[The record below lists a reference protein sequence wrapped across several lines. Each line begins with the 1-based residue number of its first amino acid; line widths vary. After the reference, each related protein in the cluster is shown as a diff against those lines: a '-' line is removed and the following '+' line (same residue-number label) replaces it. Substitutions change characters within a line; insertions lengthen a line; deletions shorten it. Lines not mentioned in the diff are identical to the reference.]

1 MHNEPAYS
9 KLIYEYFVLRFQ
21 FQYYKYGD
29 KLPPIETLC
38 RKFGVSP
45 LTVKA
50 ALTRLQ
56 EEGYVSIQHGKCTQV
71 TFQQDEAAY
80 RQFKQDFFADRVPLY
95 SGFYKT
101 MDLIFLPL
109 YVESFQRMDEKDLT
123 YLRHITER
131 LNPDDLVNLYCFL
144 LQKLE
149 NPLVLN
155 LFWETS
161 LFLGFPSLNQIDL
174 PGFYSIELMKERIS
188 QLITSGQKKDHKLI
202 IDSQGALERDI

>member
-1 MHNEPAYS
+1 M
-9 KLIYEYFVLRFQ
+9 
-21 FQYYKYGD
+21 
-29 KLPPIETLC
+29 
-38 RKFGVSP
+38 
-45 LTVKA
+45 
-50 ALTRLQ
+50 
-56 EEGYVSIQHGKCTQV
+56 
-71 TFQQDEAAY
+71 TFQQDESAY

-131 LNPDDLVNLYCFL
+131 LNTDDLVNLYCFL

-174 PGFYSIELMKERIS
+174 PGFYSCL
-188 QLITSGQKKDHKLI
+188 LYTS
-202 IDSQGALERDI
+202 RCV